1 MSEDRDERRGEAR
14 DEPGDPDWSLD
25 ESWEVVATVGTD
37 EEANILAGYL
47 RANAVTAEVESL
59 RFHQEPVNFGGL
71 GEVRVRVPMEQ
82 RQEALRLLSE
92 REVADLAGE
101 AEAAERA
108 TEEAG
113 PEGGAAGQAAV
124 RDAEREA

>member
-1 MSEDRDERRGEAR
+1 MSEDREERRDEVR
-14 DEPGDPDWSLD
+14 DDDWSLD

-47 RANAVTAEVESL
+47 RANEVSAEVESL
-59 RFHQEPVNFGGL
+59 RFHQEPVNFGSL

-113 PEGGAAGQAAV
+113 PEGGTAAQAAV
-124 RDAEREA
+124 RDAEPDT

>member
-1 MSEDRDERRGEAR
+1 MSEDREEKQGE
-14 DEPGDPDWSLD
+14 EWNLD

-47 RANAVTAEVESL
+47 RANEVSAQVESL
-59 RFHQEPVNFGGL
+59 RFHQEPVNFGSL

-92 REVADLAGE
+92 REVVDMGPATD
-101 AEAAERA
+101 AAERA

-113 PEGGAAGQAAV
+113 PEGGAAAQAAV
-124 RDAEREA
+124 RDAEPEA